1 VAVIDD
7 IAVHPCP
14 GGWAIETY
22 QATIINKVEPG
33 KKGTEWYPD
42 WSPFRAARP
51 LYWTIHWSKHACMNI
66 TVSDAKGLLTDLV
79 RRAEHGEEV
88 VLTRHGRPVAR
99 LVAIVEHPGESDRRA
114 VLDAVR
120 AEGREKATAGP
131 SAERSQDFLYDEN
144 GLSA

>member
-1 VAVIDD
+1 MV
-7 IAVHPCP
+7 
-14 GGWAIETY
+14 
-22 QATIINKVEPG
+22 
-33 KKGTEWYPD
+33 
-42 WSPFRAARP
+42 SFRAP
-51 LYWTIHWSKHACMNI
+51 KSLYWTTRWSKYARMNI

-79 RRAEHGEEV
+79 KRAEHGEEI

-99 LVAIVEHPGESDRRA
+99 LTAIVEHPGESDRRA